1 MEAGIYDNVDERG
14 RNQRTKQGRRKI
26 GRNTGRKIERSG
38 RRNKRNGLSAER
50 IRGAHTDNLVTNS
63 GKVSS

>member
-26 GRNTGRKIERSG
+26 GRKMRRSG